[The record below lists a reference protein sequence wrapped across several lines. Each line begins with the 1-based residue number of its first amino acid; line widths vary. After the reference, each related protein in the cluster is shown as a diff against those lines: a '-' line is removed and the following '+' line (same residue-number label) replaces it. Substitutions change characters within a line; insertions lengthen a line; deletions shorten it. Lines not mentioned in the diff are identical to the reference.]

1 MASSS
6 PLSDPQEEAEL
17 ELVSIEI
24 TDSESWGHC
33 GEEGLEQDE
42 ESEAEKEEEEDDGKE
57 LASLASIG
65 GEGLWSLCSIVCS

>member
-1 MASSS
+1 MTTASSS
-6 PLSDPQEEAEL
+6 PLSEAQEEAEL
-17 ELVSIEI
+17 EFVSIEM

-42 ESEAEKEEEEDDGKE
+42 ESEAEKEEEEEEEDDGAE

-65 GEGLWSLCSIVCS
+65 GEGLW